1 LLLSTIIVSA
11 QQQTVTHSISPA
23 TFEETTSILYTI
35 NGSSVNEAAWGV
47 TGNALYMWAWSMTS
61 MTQILTVLLMGF
73 GHRLMNRIV
82 LHTTQDQ
89 IRTPRQLLQIVSII
103 GAI

>member
-1 LLLSTIIVSA
+1 MLCT
-11 QQQTVTHSISPA
+11 
-23 TFEETTSILYTI
+23 
-35 NGSSVNEAAWGV
+35 
-47 TGNALYMWAWSMTS
+47 WAWSYD
-61 MTQILTVLLMGF
+61 INDANIIDCPMGF

-89 IRTPRQLLQIVSII
+89 IRIPKQLLQIVSII